1 MFQKTGRTALLLG
14 AALQL
19 LVLLPYAGQAHAQYR
34 DGYRSGWDQGYQDRQ
49 REDWERRER
58 ERERERDRRDDA
70 KAKRVVVGVVGA
82 AVVAGVIAAAAKRE
96 RETRERADYCMNR
109 YGNYDRRNDT
119 YRGSDGYSHPCR

>member
-19 LVLLPYAGQAHAQYR
+19 LVLLPYAGQAHAQNR
-34 DGYRSGWDQGYQDRQ
+34 DGYRSGWDRGYQDRQ
-49 REDWERRER
+49 RDDWER
-58 ERERERDRRDDA
+58 RERERDRRDDA

-96 RETRERADYCMNR
+96 REIRKRADYCMNR
-109 YGNYDRRNDT
+109 YGNYDRRSDT
-119 YRGSDGYSHPCR
+119 YRGSDGYSYPCR

>member
-1 MFQKTGRTALLLG
+1 MFQKTGRTAVLLG

-19 LVLLPYAGQAHAQYR
+19 LVLLPYAGQAHAQNR
-34 DGYRSGWDQGYQDRQ
+34 DGYRSDWDRGYQDRQ
-49 REDWERRER
+49 RDDWERR

-96 RETRERADYCMNR
+96 REIRERVDYCMNR
-109 YGNYDRRNDT
+109 YGNYDRRSDT
-119 YRGSDGYSHPCR
+119 YRGSDGYSYPCR